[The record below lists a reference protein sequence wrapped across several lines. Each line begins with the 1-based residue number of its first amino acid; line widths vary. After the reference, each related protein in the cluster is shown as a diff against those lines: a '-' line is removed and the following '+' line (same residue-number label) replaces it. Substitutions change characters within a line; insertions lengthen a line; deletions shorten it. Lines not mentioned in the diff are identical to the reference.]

1 MSTCRGLGVG
11 VADREDRMRL
21 VFSGRGGLG
30 ATSLEPDPAGE
41 IGVAPL
47 DSMVSGRVDLLKID
61 VEGME
66 MSVLAGSREL
76 IRRWRP
82 LIFIEIAN
90 RNTLALMD
98 WLKDANYGVA
108 RIFTDKGHANY
119 LLAPRLPADALSS
132 LPARRA
138 SSAFTSRGGC
148 WTTAIPSSVMTA

>member
-1 MSTCRGLGVG
+1 MTPFEPLPAASEALRASVARNGLTNIDLSRLGMGVS
-11 VADREDRMRL
+11 DREGRARL

-30 ATSLEPDPAGE
+30 ATSLEADSSGE
-41 IGVAPL
+41 IIVATL

-82 LIFIEIAN
+82 LIFVEIAN
-90 RNTLALMD
+90 RNTTALMH
-98 WLKDANYGVA
+98 WLQREKYQVL

-119 LLAPRLPADALSS
+119 LLAPEAA
-132 LPARRA
+132 
-138 SSAFTSRGGC
+138 G
-148 WTTAIPSSVMTA
+148 